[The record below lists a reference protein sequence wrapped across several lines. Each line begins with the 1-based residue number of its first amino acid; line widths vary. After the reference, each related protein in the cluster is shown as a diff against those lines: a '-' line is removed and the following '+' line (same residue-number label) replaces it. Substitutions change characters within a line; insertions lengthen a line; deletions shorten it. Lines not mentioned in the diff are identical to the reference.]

1 MPRKFFVS
9 VLLCLVVV
17 PVIVQAASQ
26 DYWTAYDYT
35 IRFYPRWC
43 SYNLNT
49 NSRTNMMVGPNGMGP
64 EFKAIVAVNDDTIY
78 ALSFLDL
85 SNEPQILTI
94 PAYANPYSVLLLDVF
109 GNVFGS
115 GSMPATTAPT
125 RYGLTGP
132 NYSGTL
138 PDGIAPVRFPYN
150 FSIMI
155 LRADKYS
162 AAGDDLIQ
170 AATAFRVA
178 IQMKGLAEYIQN
190 PVGGHTFVA
199 PLKFFDRPW
208 KRTADEAIFTS
219 PTDFLATLQT
229 AMGSSTTEPLS
240 ASDKILMAQF
250 NSCFAAAVLQT
261 DDPYY
266 TALSDIIEGTQAAHG
281 AIVDRWRS
289 HTGPTRWV
297 HFNNIGTWGDQYLD
311 RAALTEYLLFA
322 NDKNAA
328 YYAHAFVDA
337 DNLPLDGDYAY
348 ILTFKADE
356 LPEYSRFFSVTA
368 YTPDDIELIENA
380 YNKYLVAS
388 YTPGLVKSADGSITI
403 YVQSTPPTKAP
414 LANWLPVKS
423 GPFNLM
429 MRVYGPQGSAKEGTY
444 YPPAIKWEM
453 LGGY

>member
-1 MPRKFFVS
+1 MQRKMVVS
-9 VLLCLVVV
+9 VLWCLLVL

-26 DYWTAYDYT
+26 DYSTAYEYM
-35 IRFYPRWC
+35 IRFYPRWF

-49 NSRTNMMVGPNGMGP
+49 SSRTNMLVGPNGMGP
-64 EFKAIVAVNDDTIY
+64 AFKAIVAVNDDTIY

-109 GNVFGS
+109 GNIFGS

-132 NYSGTL
+132 NYTGTL
-138 PDGIAPVRFPYN
+138 PDGIVPVKFPY
-150 FSIMI
+150 SSSVII
-155 LRADKYS
+155 IRADKYAS
-162 AAGDDLIQ
+162 TGQDLIQ
-170 AATAFRVA
+170 AATDFRAAV
-178 IQMKGLAEYIQN
+178 QMKGLAEYIQN

-199 PLKFFDRPW
+199 PLKLFDKPW
-208 KRTADEAIFTS
+208 KRTADKAVYTS

-229 AMGSSTTEPLS
+229 AMASSATEPLS
-240 ASDKILMAQF
+240 ASDKMLMAQF
-250 NSCFAAAVLQT
+250 DSRFAAAMLQT

-266 TALSDIIEGTQAAHG
+266 TALSDIIEGTQAAHD

-289 HTGPTRWV
+289 HTGPTNWV

-311 RAALTEYLLFA
+311 RAALTEYLYFA

-348 ILTFKADE
+348 TIIFKADE
-356 LPEYSRFFSVTA
+356 LPEYSRFYSITA

-380 YNKYLVAS
+380 CNKYVVAS

-403 YVQSTPPTKAP
+403 YVQSTAPTKAP
-414 LANWLPVKS
+414 IANWLPVAP

-453 LGGY
+453 LGGF